1 LLLLLRHR
9 RILPAGD
16 EDAVS
21 VTGVETSRL
30 EAFSDGVFAIAIT
43 LLVLL
48 FERPRLA
55 EGERLGDFL
64 LHQWPSYASYV
75 VSFVT
80 IGIIWVNHHTL
91 FRHIARVDRL
101 FLFLNVLFLMAVAFI
116 PYPTSLVAQFI
127 RSSRDARPAAL
138 LYGITLTT
146 MAIFMN
152 ALWQY
157 ASRRGRLLAPDADA
171 REVSGI
177 TRSYWPGAPIYGS
190 ATLLALLS
198 PVASVIVYA
207 LIAFFYV
214 LSSSLWSGSAS

>member
-1 LLLLLRHR
+1 M
-9 RILPAGD
+9 
-16 EDAVS
+16 E
-21 VTGVETSRL
+21 TGRL
-30 EAFSDGVFAIAIT
+30 ETFSDGVFAIAIT

-48 FERPRLA
+48 FERPHLG
-55 EGERLGDFL
+55 EGESLGRIL

-80 IGIIWVNHHTL
+80 IGIIWVNHHAL
-91 FRHIARVDRL
+91 FRHIARTDRV

-127 RSSRDARPAAL
+127 RSPGDARAAAL
-138 LYGITLTT
+138 LYGITLTA

-157 ASRRGRLLAPDADA
+157 AARGRRLLAPDADQ
-171 REVSGI
+171 REVTGI
-177 TRSYWPGAPIYGS
+177 TRSYWPGAAIYG
-190 ATLLALLS
+190 AAALLALVS

-207 LIAFFYV
+207 LIALFYV

>member
-1 LLLLLRHR
+1 
-9 RILPAGD
+9 
-16 EDAVS
+16 
-21 VTGVETSRL
+21 VETGRL
-30 EAFSDGVFAIAIT
+30 ETFSDGVFAIAIT

-48 FERPRLA
+48 FEHPHLS
-55 EGERLGDFL
+55 EGQTLGHVL
-64 LHQWPSYASYV
+64 LHQWPSYASYI

-80 IGIIWVNHHTL
+80 IGIIWVNHHAL
-91 FRHIARVDRL
+91 FRHIARADRV

-127 RSSRDARPAAL
+127 RSADDARAAAL

-157 ASRRGRLLAPDADA
+157 AAHDMRLLAPEADP
-171 REVSGI
+171 REVRGI
-177 TRSYWPGAPIYGS
+177 TRSYWPGAAIYGA
-190 ATLLALLS
+190 ATLIALWS

-207 LIAFFYV
+207 LIALFYV

>member
-1 LLLLLRHR
+1 
-9 RILPAGD
+9 
-16 EDAVS
+16 
-21 VTGVETSRL
+21 VETTRL

-48 FERPRLA
+48 FERPHLA
-55 EGERLGDFL
+55 EGETLGHVL

-80 IGIIWVNHHTL
+80 IGIIWVNHHML
-91 FRHIARVDRL
+91 FHLIQRADRV

-127 RSSRDARPAAL
+127 RSADDARAAAL

-157 ASRRGRLLAPDADA
+157 AARGRRLLAAGADA
-171 REVSGI
+171 REVTGI
-177 TRSYWPGAPIYGS
+177 TRSYWPGAFIYGG
-190 ATLLALLS
+190 ATLVAVWS

-207 LIAFFYV
+207 LIALFYV

>member
-1 LLLLLRHR
+1 M
-9 RILPAGD
+9 
-16 EDAVS
+16 
-21 VTGVETSRL
+21 ETARL

-48 FERPRLA
+48 FERPHLG
-55 EGERLGDFL
+55 GEHLSHYL

-91 FRHIARVDRL
+91 FRHIARVDRV

-127 RSSRDARPAAL
+127 RSAHDARPAAL
-138 LYGITLTT
+138 LYGITMTT
-146 MAIFMN
+146 MAVFMN
-152 ALWQY
+152 MLWQY
-157 ASRRGRLLAPDADA
+157 AARGYRLLAADSDR

-177 TRSYWPGAPIYGS
+177 TRSYWPGAAIYAA
-190 ATLLALLS
+190 ATLVALWS
-198 PVASVIVYA
+198 PIASVIGYA
-207 LIAFFYV
+207 LIALFYV